1 MNKKERKLFSPVR
14 VRRRST
20 FKNILLGF
28 IAFVAV
34 FAVVAV
40 FYVSKSGVPE
50 KKEEENVSKV
60 IETTKPNFDD
70 RETYKNVTANFL
82 LMSISSSTTIESGE
96 KEIYF
101 MQIAHA
107 DAYTGQIKLCPIA
120 AKQSYVDAYNE
131 GGAYAVTKLVAEE
144 YNIKLEKYICSNENT
159 FALAVNYMG
168 GVEYDVPDRLEYRTP
183 DITLILTPGKQTLKG
198 EVLIKY
204 LKYFKSIDIS
214 KQNEIIRAFIDGCF
228 TQENFKDP
236 MKVYQGILSSLVG
249 NTNISV
255 YDAAD
260 NLKYVRTIV
269 ENKRNRVITVSSVE
283 EF

>member
-1 MNKKERKLFSPVR
+1 MNKKERKLFNPVR
-14 VRRRST
+14 VRRVST

-28 IAFVAV
+28 IAFAAV

-40 FYVSKSGVPE
+40 FYLSKTGVTD
-50 KKEEENVSKV
+50 KKEPDSISKT

-82 LMSISSSTTIESGE
+82 LMSISSSATIESGE

-101 MQIAHA
+101 LQIAHA

-120 AKQSYVDAYNE
+120 TKQSYIDAYND
-131 GGAYAVTKLVAEE
+131 GGAYAVTKLVAKE

-168 GVEYDVPDRLEYRTP
+168 GMEYDVPDRLEYRTP

-204 LKYFKSIDIS
+204 LKYFKSTDLA
-214 KQNEIIRAFIDGCF
+214 KQNEIIRSFIDECF

-236 MKVYQGILSSLVG
+236 MKFYQGILSSLLG

-269 ENKRNRVITVSSVE
+269 DNKKNKVITVSSVE

>member
-1 MNKKERKLFSPVR
+1 MNKKERKMFSPVR
-14 VRRRST
+14 VRRGNT

-28 IAFVAV
+28 IAFAAV

-40 FYVSKSGVPE
+40 FYLSKTGMVD
-50 KKEEENVSKV
+50 KKEPDNISKEV
-60 IETTKPNFDD
+60 ETTKPNFDD
-70 RETYKNVTANFL
+70 RETYKNVNANFL
-82 LMSISSSTTIESGE
+82 LMSISSSTTTESGE

-101 MQIAHA
+101 LQIAHA

-120 AKQSYVDAYNE
+120 ARQSYVDAYNE
-131 GGAYAVTKLVAEE
+131 GGAYAVTKLVAKE

-168 GVEYDVPDRLEYRTP
+168 GMEYDVPDRLEYRTP

-204 LKYFKSIDIS
+204 LKYFKSMDLS
-214 KQNEIIRAFIDGCF
+214 KQNEIIRTFIDECF

-236 MKVYQGILSSLVG
+236 MKVYQGILSSLLG

-269 ENKRNRVITVSSVE
+269 DNKRNRVITVSSVE